1 MNIRDKIKAIK
12 YNRLSSLGKFM
23 IDLEKMVSKSPREIQ
38 QKFRDEFV
46 NGNMVLTI
54 TGCIGNI
61 TIDQYPELIQ
71 FIERYFGIKYT
82 FNI

>member
-1 MNIRDKIKAIK
+1 
-12 YNRLSSLGKFM
+12 M